1 MPSEDD
7 VISLDVGV
15 LEAAVAAGTADAWDA
30 ALRDMGWPDGNL
42 TCDDPQPALQAWLG
56 LTTPPGDQ
64 AGLFAVAQRITPSL
78 PMAIVFGF
86 VSTVS
91 LVETLATS
99 IANMSWFKPAVTLF
113 WGSVLAGV
121 VGLRLLARQHQP
133 RLEDG
138 TVGPRLL
145 ARRRAV
151 VSQLTQQPFVAVV
164 GSAPS
169 SRLRMYPR
177 TQPPV
182 ISILSAAHQPFISP
196 YLAVH

>member
-1 MPSEDD
+1 MRGMPHFATWA
-7 VISLDVGV
+7 GP
-15 LEAAVAAGTADAWDA
+15 AA
-30 ALRDMGWPDGNL
+30 
-42 TCDDPQPALQAWLG
+42 TCRATTRSPRSKLGSASPHRQAIR
-56 LTTPPGDQ
+56 Q
-64 AGLFAVAQRITPSL
+64 AFFAVAQRITPSL

-99 IANMSWFKPAVTLF
+99 VATTSWFRPAVTLF

-145 ARRRAV
+145 ARRREV
-151 VSQLTQQPFVAVV
+151 VRQLAEQPFVTVV
-164 GSAPS
+164 GSHILENHPGAAKLRVLADNVQQELMDNRTHMAS
-169 SRLRMYPR
+169 LRDMLRRLERR
-177 TQPPV
+177 TWCG
-182 ISILSAAHQPFISP
+182 
-196 YLAVH
+196 

>member
-1 MPSEDD
+1 MPAEDD

-30 ALRDMGWPDGNL
+30 ALRDMGWPGGDL
-42 TCDDPQPALQAWLG
+42 PCDDPQPAVEAWLG
-56 LTTPPGDQ
+56 LCSPSAALNGP
-64 AGLFAVAQRITPSL
+64 LAVAQRITPSL

-99 IANMSWFKPAVTLF
+99 IATTSWFRPVVTLF

-145 ARRRAV
+145 ARRREV
-151 VSQLTQQPFVAVV
+151 VRQLAEQPFVTVV
-164 GSAPS
+164 ATS
-169 SRLRMYPR
+169 SR
-177 TQPPV
+177 T
-182 ISILSAAHQPFISP
+182 ILVPQSSVSSP
-196 YLAVH
+196 TTSSKS